1 MILAGLLAPEI
12 LGSLAVFA
20 ALAIAAV
27 VLAPAEPITEPT
39 LLSDD
44 GTACVIQD
52 GELRPADPRAL
63 AKGMGMDSDGNAYA
77 LARVIPSEAGGL
89 PRADQ
94 IAVCWVVINHARE
107 VGLSVVDLVTR
118 AKVKDSDGDRVD
130 GAGAGYFG
138 KQGDP
143 AGGYRYVSTA
153 QDSSDESRELAAACL
168 AGDIDDN
175 TDGAVNFD
183 APGAY
188 GVQDGTDESG
198 ADQFA
203 ENRRK
208 EGKELA
214 AVAGSSG
221 RVRYWRYA

>member
-1 MILAGLLAPEI
+1 MLAGLLAPEI
-12 LGSLAVFA
+12 LASLAIFA
-20 ALAIAAV
+20 ALA
-27 VLAPAEPITEPT
+27 LAIVATSPGAPLTEPT

-63 AKGMGMDSDGNAYA
+63 AKGMGMDADGNAYA

-89 PRADQ
+89 SRADQ
-94 IAVCWVVINHARE
+94 IGVCWTVINHARE
-107 VGLSVVDLVTR
+107 SGRSVVDLVTR

-143 AGGYRYVSTA
+143 VGGYRYVSTA
-153 QDSSDESRELAAACL
+153 QDSTDESRELAAGCL

-188 GVQDGTDESG
+188 GVQEGTDESG
-198 ADQFA
+198 ADEFA
-203 ENRRK
+203 ANRKK
-208 EGKELA
+208 EGKEQ
-214 AVAGSSG
+214 VEVPGSSG
-221 RVRYWRYA
+221 RVRFWRYA

>member
-1 MILAGLLAPEI
+1 MFSAEV

-20 ALAIAAV
+20 ALG
-27 VLAPAEPITEPT
+27 LATILLSPGEPLTEPT

-44 GTACVIQD
+44 GTVCVIKD
-52 GELRPADPRAL
+52 GELQAADPRAL
-63 AKGMGMDSDGNAYA
+63 AKGMGMDGDGNAYA

-89 PRADQ
+89 SRADQ
-94 IAVCWVVINHARE
+94 IGVCWTVINHARE
-107 VGLSVVDLVTR
+107 AGLSVLDLVTR

-153 QDSSDESRELAAACL
+153 QDSTDDSRELAAACL
-168 AGDIDDN
+168 AGDVEDN

-188 GVQDGTDESG
+188 GVQDGTDEGG
-198 ADQFA
+198 ADTFA
-203 ENRRK
+203 ANRAK
-208 EGKELA
+208 EGKVQA

-221 RVRYWRYA
+221 RVRFWRYA

>member
-1 MILAGLLAPEI
+1 MLAVAPE
-12 LGSLAVFA
+12 LLVALAVFA
-20 ALAIAAV
+20 ALAITAV
-27 VLAPAEPITEPT
+27 VKSPGEAITEPT

-44 GTACVIQD
+44 GTACVIAD

-63 AKGMGMDSDGNAYA
+63 AVGMGMASDGNAYA
-77 LARVIPSEAGGL
+77 LARVIESEAGTL
-89 PRADQ
+89 ERADQ
-94 IAVCWVVINHARE
+94 IAVCWTVINHARE
-107 VGLSVVDLVTR
+107 AGRSVVDLVTR

-130 GAGAGYFG
+130 GAGAGFFG

-143 AGGYRYVSTA
+143 VGGYRYVSTA
-153 QDSSDESRELAAACL
+153 QDSSEASRELATACL

-188 GVQDGTDESG
+188 GIQEGTDAGG
-198 ADQFA
+198 ADTFA

-208 EGKELA
+208 EGKEQ
-214 AVAGSSG
+214 VDVPGSSG
-221 RVRYWRYA
+221 RVRFWRRA